1 MKKTFAFT
9 LNSLLILALLIG
21 LSSLLIDTTFS
32 LWVLGI
38 TFVVFILKETLLAII
53 NNKKLQK

>member
-53 NNKKLQK
+53 SNKKLSK